1 VTKSEKSLKNQ
12 LKTVGRLP
20 KFFALLGVSS
30 LILPVFSY
38 AATAATVNP
47 SVTLAARAQS
57 FSEAR
62 AARVLTEAKLPVTAF
77 AAKIDANGALRIS
90 THYSALLATRHHRA
104 PTTTTV
110 RAVTTTTVAPTTS
123 TTVVVAPTTSTTVA
137 PSTTTTVAPT
147 TTTTVAP
154 TTTSTT
160 VAPSTTTTVA
170 PTTTTTVVRAT
181 TTTIARA
188 TTTTTVRRSTTVAPS
203 TTTTVANNAAT
214 AGTPLPV
221 GAPSGTWN
229 LAFDSEFNGTSL
241 DTTQWSTGWF
251 GSGIT
256 KGVNSAETECMDP
269 SQVAVSGGALN
280 ITAIAKPETCGGV
293 TQPYASGIVTT
304 NGLFNFTYGFMEA
317 RIWLPGTTSV
327 SDWPAFWADGQNW
340 PTTGEIDVMEGLGG
354 QAQAHFHYAA
364 GALGPL
370 SATGTVTGGWH
381 TFAADWE
388 SGSITYYYDGINIGT
403 FTSGVTSAPM
413 YLILNLATSTNVVT
427 PATMKVDYVRVWQ
440 H

>member
-1 VTKSEKSLKNQ
+1 MTKSEKSLKNQ

-110 RAVTTTTVAPTTS
+110 RAVTTTTVAPTP
-123 TTVVVAPTTSTTVA
+123 TTVVVVPTTSTTVA
-137 PSTTTTVAPT
+137 PSTTMTVAPTPTTTAAPITTTTVAPT

-154 TTTSTT
+154 TTTTT
-160 VAPSTTTTVA
+160 VP
-170 PTTTTTVVRAT
+170 RAT

-188 TTTTTVRRSTTVAPS
+188 TTTTVRRSTTVAPS

-214 AGTPLPV
+214 AGSPLPV
-221 GAPSGTWN
+221 GAPAGTWN

-251 GSGIT
+251 GSGVT
-256 KGVNSAETECMDP
+256 KGVNSLETECMDP
-269 SQVAVSGGALN
+269 AQVSVSNGALN
-280 ITAIAKPETCGGV
+280 LAAIAKPESCGGA
-293 TQPYASGIVTT
+293 TQPYTSGMVTT
-304 NGLFNFTYGFMEA
+304 NGLFNFTYGYMEA
-317 RIWLPGTTSV
+317 RIWLPGSTSV
-327 SDWPAFWADGQNW
+327 VDWPAFWADGQNW

-354 QAQAHFHYAA
+354 PVQAHFHYT
-364 GALGPL
+364 GGSLGPL
-370 SATGTVTGGWH
+370 TGVGNFTGGWH

-388 SGSITYYYDGINIGT
+388 PGSVTFYYDGVSIGS
-403 FTSGVTSAPM
+403 FTSGITSAPM
-413 YLILNLATSTNVVT
+413 YLILDMAISGASPAVA

>member
-1 VTKSEKSLKNQ
+1 MTKSEKSLRNQ

-47 SVTLAARAQS
+47 SVTLAARAQG

-110 RAVTTTTVAPTTS
+110 RAVTTTTVAP
-123 TTVVVAPTTSTTVA
+123 
-137 PSTTTTVAPT
+137 
-147 TTTTVAP
+147 
-154 TTTSTT
+154 
-160 VAPSTTTTVA
+160 
-170 PTTTTTVVRAT
+170 
-181 TTTIARA
+181 
-188 TTTTTVRRSTTVAPS
+188 S
-203 TTTTVANNAAT
+203 TTTTVANDAAT
-214 AGTPLPV
+214 GGSPLPV
-221 GAPSGTWN
+221 GAPAGNWN

-251 GSGIT
+251 GSGVT
-256 KGVNSAETECMDP
+256 KGVNSLETECMDP
-269 SQVAVSGGALN
+269 AQVSVSNGALN
-280 ITAIAKPETCGGV
+280 LAAIAKPESCGGA
-293 TQPYASGIVTT
+293 TQPYTSGMVTT
-304 NGLFNFTYGFMEA
+304 NGLFNFTYGYMEA
-317 RIWLPGTTSV
+317 RIWLPGSTSV
-327 SDWPAFWADGQNW
+327 VDWPAFWADGQNW

-354 QAQAHFHYAA
+354 PVQAHFHYT
-364 GALGPL
+364 GGSLGPL
-370 SATGTVTGGWH
+370 TGVGNFTGGWH

-388 SGSITYYYDGINIGT
+388 PGSVTFYYDGVSIGS
-403 FTSGVTSAPM
+403 FTSGITSAPM
-413 YLILNLATSTNVVT
+413 YLILDMAISGASPAVA